1 MMVTRRRLVFKWG
14 TFIVPECF
22 YIFNCIFAS
31 GVSFLGIDVSRWE
44 LYKTVYSAEAEHS
57 KTHREGSCRSM
68 ERGISGKLREFSPS
82 CPVQTQLRF
91 QSRRITKRMRNE
103 EAVYS
108 RKINWTEMPTVD
120 ALQNNWQE
128 PLRAKF
134 FSVCIPPSPAVV
146 SRYDMLPRQFWIRPP
161 PFRCHCPP
169 NTLPLL
175 ADSYSLECLRK
186 MGEELFTISGLEY
199 TK

>member
-1 MMVTRRRLVFKWG
+1 
-14 TFIVPECF
+14 
-22 YIFNCIFAS
+22 
-31 GVSFLGIDVSRWE
+31 
-44 LYKTVYSAEAEHS
+44 
-57 KTHREGSCRSM
+57 M
-68 ERGISGKLREFSPS
+68 ERGISGKPREFSPS

-134 FSVCIPPSPAVV
+134 FSVRIPQSSAVI

-161 PFRCHCPP
+161 PFRCHSPILSLCLQILTAR
-169 NTLPLL
+169 N
-175 ADSYSLECLRK
+175 AFERWERNYSQFRVSNIQSKSWATGDCKKRGKKWCFARK
-186 MGEELFTISGLEY
+186 FCFFNWVSTEVTSFFHFSFCSGFYKLGV
-199 TK
+199 T